1 MTAGSVA
8 ALVQSL
14 DLDDGA
20 ELPRLGAAYR
30 YFAGKIDEYVKRG
43 GPESAGV
50 EKRIFS
56 LLQAMRTGLQV
67 VVIEL
72 EEGDDPQVIFETLNA
87 RGQPLLPS
95 DLIRNTVFHQA
106 SNDPAHALEPAYAD
120 GLYQKYW
127 QRFDTDRLEQPVN
140 GEDRYWHEPM
150 RQGRLNRPRIDLSS
164 ITSSQCKPA
173 RIFR

>member
-1 MTAGSVA
+1 MLGRRFS
-8 ALVQSL
+8 
-14 DLDDGA
+14 GA
-20 ELPRLGAAYR
+20 RSPRLGSAYR
-30 YFAGKIDEYVKRG
+30 YFAGKIEEYAHREG
-43 GPESAGV
+43 SAFADV
-50 EKRIFS
+50 EKRIVS

-127 QRFDTDRLEQPVN
+127 QRFDTDRLEQ
-140 GEDRYWHEPM
+140 
-150 RQGRLNRPRIDLSS
+150 S
-164 ITSSQCKPA
+164 A
-173 RIFR
+173 